1 MTTWLATTGDLLE
14 IEADA
19 LICSANPQLNLSGGV
34 GGAILLRYGEAM
46 QKELHAKLRTAGL
59 PYLNPGAAVATSPCG
74 TKYRTVIHAVAID
87 GFYDTSPRYYPAGLL
102 SRFRPRSATQ
112 LPHDCGDLPCLWGM
126 AGATLETFLLA
137 VHELCRNPIPRIE
150 RVELRSTNSE
160 LVQAIQD
167 SLAKTN

>member
-1 MTTWLATTGDLLE
+1 MTTWLATTGDVLE
-14 IEADA
+14 SEADA

-46 QKELHAKLRTAGL
+46 QNELHAKLRTAGL

-87 GFYDTSPRYYPAGLL
+87 GFYDTSPVIIRQAYL
-102 SRFRPRSATQ
+102 SAFALAVQHNCRTIAATC
-112 LPHDCGDLPCLWGM
+112 LACGYGR
-126 AGATLETFLLA
+126 ATPETFLLA
-137 VHELCRNPIPRIE
+137 VRELCRNPILGIE